1 MPPQSERR
9 IDAEEWLRYAR
20 ANVDHAE
27 VGRAAGVLIAY
38 LCFDA
43 QQAAEKA
50 LKAGLIARSVVFPR
64 THDLA
69 ELLDLARNAG
79 LEVSDAVGRSAT
91 LTSFAVRGRYPG
103 WGASLEEDDLVK
115 ALSAAQAV
123 IDWAAK
129 MIEAMPP
136 E

>member
-43 QQAAEKA
+43 
-50 LKAGLIARSVVFPR
+50 
-64 THDLA
+64 
-69 ELLDLARNAG
+69 
-79 LEVSDAVGRSAT
+79 
-91 LTSFAVRGRYPG
+91 
-103 WGASLEEDDLVK
+103 
-115 ALSAAQAV
+115 
-123 IDWAAK
+123 
-129 MIEAMPP
+129 
-136 E
+136 

>member
-1 MPPQSERR
+1 M
-9 IDAEEWLRYAR
+9 
-20 ANVDHAE
+20 
-27 VGRAAGVLIAY
+27 
-38 LCFDA
+38 
-43 QQAAEKA
+43 
-50 LKAGLIARSVVFPR
+50 VFPR